1 MTVEA
6 EAATV
11 SQVDTAAAIASA
23 RPRCSTEDMLQL
35 LQDYDCW
42 VFDLDGTIWRGN
54 EVIEG
59 VLDSVELLRKLGK
72 KVIFMT
78 NNSMKSRG
86 TYLDKCLQLGL
97 PAHVDDIYC
106 SSYSAAAYLE
116 SIKFDKSKKAY
127 VVGERGIM
135 QELAAVGIE
144 SLGGPDDNDKRAT
157 FSDEMQ
163 HDTQVGAVV
172 CGVDP
177 NLSYYKVQYASMCL
191 LLNPGCLFIATNTDS
206 RGHFTPNL
214 EWAGAG
220 ATVGAIKGVVE
231 REPIVTGKPS
241 PFLMQDIAAKH
252 GVQPARSIMVG
263 DRLDT
268 DVLWGLNTGMATL
281 LVMTG
286 VTDQQK
292 LAAQH
297 SSSSGIKPH
306 FVMDSFGDLR
316 RVAREALQQQQQ
328 QKQQQQR

>member
-1 MTVEA
+1 MTVV
-6 EAATV
+6 AADAAV
-11 SQVDTAAAIASA
+11 SQVDAAAAAAST

-59 VLDSVELLRKLGK
+59 VLEALELLRKLGK
-72 KVIFMT
+72 KVLFMT

-86 TYLDKCLQLGL
+86 SYLDKCLQ
-97 PAHVDDIYC
+97 DDIYC
-106 SSYSAAAYLE
+106 SSYSAAAYLD
-116 SIKFDKSKKAY
+116 SIGFDRSKKAY

-144 SLGGPDDNDKRAT
+144 SFGGPDDNEKRAS
-157 FSDEMQ
+157 FSSEML

-191 LLNPGCLFIATNTDS
+191 LLNPGCLFIATNTDA

-231 REPIVTGKPS
+231 RDPIVTGKPS

-252 GVQPARSIMVG
+252 NVQPAKSIMVG

-268 DVLWGLNTGMATL
+268 DILWGLNTGMATL

-286 VTDQQK
+286 VTDEQ
-292 LAAQH
+292 LLVAQRG
-297 SSSSGIKPH
+297 SSNGVKPH

-316 RVAREALQQQQQ
+316 RVAQQALQQQ
-328 QKQQQQR
+328 K